1 MTAAATPY
9 TFKRTFM
16 QNLWY
21 ALFRLIGWKATYY
34 DPGTSK
40 YICVV
45 WPHTS
50 NLDFF
55 IGFIFSRAYPLPNP
69 NFFAK
74 DSLFKG
80 TFGPIWRW
88 LGGIPVVRDRST
100 NFVDQVAAE
109 FKRRDNIMI
118 AITPE
123 GTRKHTAYWRSG
135 FYYIALAA
143 QTPLVLGSM
152 DYSKR
157 LITYGKTL
165 MPTGD
170 LDADLERIKEFYA
183 GVMGRHPER
192 QGEIRMRP
200 SSEEPAAQAEGQAT
214 GTTA

>member
-1 MTAAATPY
+1 MTAATPY
-9 TFKRTFM
+9 AFKRTFM
-16 QNLWY
+16 QTLWY
-21 ALFRLIGWKATYY
+21 ALFRLIGWKANYY
-34 DPGTSK
+34 DPGTNK

-109 FKRRDNIMI
+109 FQRRDKIMI

-123 GTRKHTAYWRSG
+123 GTRKHTEYWRSG

-143 QTPLVLGSM
+143 KTPLVLGSM

-170 LDADLERIKEFYA
+170 LDADLERIREFYA

-192 QGEIRMRP
+192 QGEIRMKP
-200 SSEEPAAQAEGQAT
+200 SSDEPTAQAENQPT

>member
-1 MTAAATPY
+1 MTAATPY
-9 TFKRTFM
+9 AFKRTFM
-16 QNLWY
+16 QTLWY
-21 ALFRLIGWKATYY
+21 ALFRLIGWKANYY
-34 DPGTSK
+34 DPGTNK

-109 FKRRDNIMI
+109 FQRRDKIMI

-123 GTRKHTAYWRSG
+123 GTRKHTEYWRSG

-143 QTPLVLGSM
+143 KTPLVLASM

-170 LDADLERIKEFYA
+170 LDADLERIREFYA

-192 QGEIRMRP
+192 QGEIRMKP
-200 SSEEPAAQAEGQAT
+200 SSDEQPVQAESQPT

>member
-1 MTAAATPY
+1 MTAATPY
-9 TFKRTFM
+9 AFKRTFM
-16 QNLWY
+16 QTLWY

-34 DPGTSK
+34 DPGTNK

-109 FKRRDNIMI
+109 FQRRDKIMI

-123 GTRKHTAYWRSG
+123 GTRKHTEYWRSG

-143 QTPLVLGSM
+143 KTPLVLGSM

-170 LDADLERIKEFYA
+170 LDADLERIREFYA

-192 QGEIRMRP
+192 QGEIRMKP
-200 SSEEPAAQAEGQAT
+200 SSDERTAQAESQPT

>member
-1 MTAAATPY
+1 MTAATPY
-9 TFKRTFM
+9 AFKRTFM

-34 DPGTSK
+34 DPGTNK

-109 FKRRDNIMI
+109 FQRRDKIMI

-123 GTRKHTAYWRSG
+123 GTRKHTEYWRSG

-143 QTPLVLGSM
+143 KTPLVLGSM

-170 LDADLERIKEFYA
+170 LDADLERIREFYA

-192 QGEIRMRP
+192 QGEIRMKP
-200 SSEEPAAQAEGQAT
+200 SSDERTAQAESQPT

>member
-1 MTAAATPY
+1 MTAATPY
-9 TFKRTFM
+9 AFKRTFM

-34 DPGTSK
+34 DPGTNK

-109 FKRRDNIMI
+109 FQRRDKIMI

-123 GTRKHTAYWRSG
+123 GTRKHTEYWRSG

-143 QTPLVLGSM
+143 KTPLVLGSM

-170 LDADLERIKEFYA
+170 LDADLERIREFYA

-192 QGEIRMRP
+192 QGEIRMKP
-200 SSEEPAAQAEGQAT
+200 SSDERTAQAENQPT

>member
-1 MTAAATPY
+1 MTAATPY

-34 DPGTSK
+34 DPGTNK

-80 TFGPIWRW
+80 TFGPLWRW

-109 FKRRDNIMI
+109 FQRRDKIMI

-123 GTRKHTAYWRSG
+123 GTRKHTEYWRSG

-143 QTPLVLGSM
+143 KTPLVLASM

-170 LDADLERIKEFYA
+170 LDADLERIREFYA

-200 SSEEPAAQAEGQAT
+200 SSDEQPVQAESQPT

>member
-21 ALFRLIGWKATYY
+21 ALFRLIGWKANYY
-34 DPGTSK
+34 DPGTNK

-109 FKRRDNIMI
+109 FQRRDKIMI

-123 GTRKHTAYWRSG
+123 GTRKHTEYWRSG

-143 QTPLVLGSM
+143 KTPLVLASM

-170 LDADLERIKEFYA
+170 LDADLERIREFYA

-200 SSEEPAAQAEGQAT
+200 SSDEQPVQAESQPT

>member
-1 MTAAATPY
+1 MTAATPY
-9 TFKRTFM
+9 AFKRTFM
-16 QNLWY
+16 QTLWY

-34 DPGTSK
+34 DPGTNK

-109 FKRRDNIMI
+109 FQRRDKIMI

-123 GTRKHTAYWRSG
+123 GTRKHTEYWRSG

-143 QTPLVLGSM
+143 KTPLVLGSM

-170 LDADLERIKEFYA
+170 LDADLERIREFYA

-192 QGEIRMRP
+192 QGEIRMKP
-200 SSEEPAAQAEGQAT
+200 SSDERTAQAENQPT

>member
-1 MTAAATPY
+1 MTAATPY
-9 TFKRTFM
+9 AFKRTFM
-16 QNLWY
+16 QTLWY
-21 ALFRLIGWKATYY
+21 ALFRLIGWKANYY
-34 DPGTSK
+34 DPGTNK

-109 FKRRDNIMI
+109 FQRRDKIMI

-123 GTRKHTAYWRSG
+123 GTRKHTEYWRSG

-143 QTPLVLGSM
+143 KTPLVLGSM

-170 LDADLERIKEFYA
+170 LDADLERIREFYA

-192 QGEIRMRP
+192 QGEIRMKP
-200 SSEEPAAQAEGQAT
+200 SSDERTAQAENQPT

>member
-1 MTAAATPY
+1 MTAATPY
-9 TFKRTFM
+9 AFKRTFM

-34 DPGTSK
+34 DPGTNK

-109 FKRRDNIMI
+109 FQRRDKIMI

-123 GTRKHTAYWRSG
+123 GTRKHTEYWRSG

-143 QTPLVLGSM
+143 KTPLVLGSM

-170 LDADLERIKEFYA
+170 LDADLERIREFYA

-192 QGEIRMRP
+192 QGEIRMKP
-200 SSEEPAAQAEGQAT
+200 SSDEPTAQAENQPT

>member
-1 MTAAATPY
+1 MTAATPY
-9 TFKRTFM
+9 AFKRTFM
-16 QNLWY
+16 QTLWY

-34 DPGTSK
+34 DPGTNK

-109 FKRRDNIMI
+109 FQRRDKIMI

-123 GTRKHTAYWRSG
+123 GTRKHTEYWRSG

-143 QTPLVLGSM
+143 KTPLVLASM

-170 LDADLERIKEFYA
+170 LDADLERIREFYA

-192 QGEIRMRP
+192 QGEIRMKP
-200 SSEEPAAQAEGQAT
+200 SSDEPTAQAENQPT

>member
-1 MTAAATPY
+1 MTAATPY
-9 TFKRTFM
+9 AFKRTFM
-16 QNLWY
+16 QTLWY

-34 DPGTSK
+34 DPGTNK

-109 FKRRDNIMI
+109 FQRRDKIMI

-123 GTRKHTAYWRSG
+123 GTRKHTEYWRSG

-143 QTPLVLGSM
+143 KTPLVLGSM

-170 LDADLERIKEFYA
+170 LDADLERIREFYA

-192 QGEIRMRP
+192 QGEIRMKP
-200 SSEEPAAQAEGQAT
+200 SSDEPTAQAENQPT